1 MELRQP
7 SAVVELNRLDGHS
20 ESTGF
25 MAFQRSLFGHRTR
38 HLLGLMMQ
46 SKRWLFLPVALHL
59 VIAAPALAATYR
71 WVDQNGKVQYSDVM
85 PPSQAGK
92 GHTELDK
99 QGRVVKEV
107 QRSRLSPE
115 ERQHQ
120 IDSQARQQAEQRRQ
134 TEQRRRDMALLSTYA
149 NVKEIAL
156 ARDRAI
162 ELESL
167 NIRGL
172 QTRLDRAAEKLA
184 EANTQLGRFS
194 AAGKPT
200 PASFL
205 QMRTEAQ
212 RELAQI
218 SLAMDQRTKA
228 VEAIHQ
234 RFEEDQQ
241 RFLEL
246 QSSKR

>member
-1 MELRQP
+1 
-7 SAVVELNRLDGHS
+7 
-20 ESTGF
+20 
-25 MAFQRSLFGHRTR
+25 
-38 HLLGLMMQ
+38 MMR
-46 SKRWLFLPVALHL
+46 SKRWLFLPVALNL
-59 VIAAPALAATYR
+59 VIAEPALAATYR
-71 WVDQNGKVQYSDVM
+71 WVDQHGKVQYSDVM

-99 QGRVVKEV
+99 QGRVIKEV

-115 ERQHQ
+115 ERQRQ
-120 IDSQARQQAEQRRQ
+120 LDSQARQQAEQRKQ
-134 TEQRRRDMALLSTYA
+134 IEQRRRDMALLSTYA

-184 EANTQLGRFS
+184 EANEQLGRFK
-194 AAGKPT
+194 AAGKPPT
-200 PASFL
+200 AGVL

-218 SLAMDQRTKA
+218 SLAMEQRTKA

>member
-7 SAVVELNRLDGHS
+7 DAVGQLHHLDVHS
-20 ESTGF
+20 DKGGF
-25 MAFQRSLFGHRTR
+25 IAFHHSIFGHRTSFVM
-38 HLLGLMMQ
+38 GLTMRFKLWMY
-46 SKRWLFLPVALHL
+46 LPVALL
-59 VIAAPALAATYR
+59 IAEPALAATYR
-71 WVDQNGKVQYSDVM
+71 WVDQHGKVQYSDVM

-92 GHTELDK
+92 GHAELDK
-99 QGRVVKEV
+99 QGRVIKEV
-107 QRSRLSPE
+107 QRTRISPE
-115 ERQHQ
+115 DRQQ
-120 IDSQARQQAEQRRQ
+120 QLDAAARQQAEQRKQ
-134 TEQRRRDMALLSTYA
+134 IEQRRRDTALLSTYA
-149 NVKEIAL
+149 NEKEIAL

-184 EANTQLGRFS
+184 EANAQLARFS

-200 PASFL
+200 PAAIL

-218 SLAMDQRTKA
+218 GVAMEQRGKA

-246 QSSKR
+246 KSSRR